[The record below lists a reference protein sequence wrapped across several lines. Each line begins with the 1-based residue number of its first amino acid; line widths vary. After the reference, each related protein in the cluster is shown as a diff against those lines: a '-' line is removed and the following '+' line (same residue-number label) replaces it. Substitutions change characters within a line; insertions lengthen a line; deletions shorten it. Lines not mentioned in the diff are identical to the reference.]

1 MIKSFKDFD
10 DELRGQK
17 IYEAEVFDDVRE
29 ENEDVFKEE
38 DVIVPEMISDN
49 KFLLKISKIVLKRL
63 DASGLGEFG
72 VHPTIITIDDVP
84 GVYFYN
90 YDDPSMNI
98 VICRNTNGKHAYLF
112 RKFNMGD
119 NNVADLVLSTTKLGF
134 SDIIDQLIS
143 NLTPNAIEEGLIC
156 EWVEG
161 SFNYSEKDVEKV
173 ANMPVDVRQMIIN
186 LLKDDS
192 ANGVSKKIFNNNTV
206 EPNATIYATIEGI
219 YGRVNQSN
227 VKKVIDIFDRALN
240 KKTDHEE
247 VFNVLN
253 DCKFGGKTAISSAS
267 GISAMVDDGEMEEFS
282 EAYKKRVEQD
292 TKEYES
298 SMDRIYEMAVAM
310 CRYVKQNGDLDDDD
324 LSALPKRAMIITG
337 KGGIGKSE
345 SIRRALSDEG
355 MIEDRDYY
363 NMTSGSTAVQA
374 LFKKLYD
381 YNGKLLIF
389 DDSGELFNST
399 YKLNMWKHALDPDV
413 ENADIEL
420 SRAATGD
427 KSGDSRM
434 YVPSG
439 KTRQERYFLEVG
451 HSSLEEKGKFQK
463 KRFAE
468 LEKKYREE
476 TGDHSSL
483 TATQRNEFNEI
494 IALEWN
500 KMEEEKEPLMPN
512 KFKYKGVVVII
523 SNDTRDAFKKE
534 VGVGNWNAI
543 VDRMRSFDLHP
554 MAESIWAVIK
564 KILIKQRDASEETLP
579 SKMCMIP
586 RDIVDEFIEEVER
599 LLEMPQYRE
608 MTFRIVAKDMHRVLN
623 GSKGRA
629 HWKED
634 LAGLMDINK

>member
-1 MIKSFKDFD
+1 M
-10 DELRGQK
+10 
-17 IYEAEVFDDVRE
+17 IYE
-29 ENEDVFKEE
+29 
-38 DVIVPEMISDN
+38 
-49 KFLLKISKIVLKRL
+49 
-63 DASGLGEFG
+63 G
-72 VHPTIITIDDVP
+72 
-84 GVYFYN
+84 
-90 YDDPSMNI
+90 
-98 VICRNTNGKHAYLF
+98 
-112 RKFNMGD
+112 
-119 NNVADLVLSTTKLGF
+119 
-134 SDIIDQLIS
+134 
-143 NLTPNAIEEGLIC
+143 
-156 EWVEG
+156 VEG
-161 SFNYSEKDVEKV
+161 SFNYSEKDIEKV
-173 ANMPVDVRQMIIN
+173 ANMPVDIRQIIIN
-186 LLKDDS
+186 LLKDKS
-192 ANGVSKKIFNNNTV
+192 SNVVSKSIFNNNTV
-206 EPNATIYATIEGI
+206 EPFATLYKAIEEL
-219 YGRVNQSN
+219 YGRINQSN
-227 VKKVIDIFDRALN
+227 VRKVVDIFDRALN
-240 KKTDHEE
+240 KKTDHDE

-267 GISAMVDDGEMEEFS
+267 GISAMVEDDMEEFS
-282 EAYKKRVEQD
+282 EAYKKRIEQD
-292 TKEYES
+292 TTEYES
-298 SMDRIYEMAVAM
+298 SLDRIYEMAVAM

-337 KGGIGKSE
+337 KGGIGKSN
-345 SIRRALSDEG
+345 SIKKALEDEG
-355 MIEDRDYY
+355 MVEDRDYY

-420 SRAATGD
+420 SRAAVGD

-434 YVPSG
+434 YVPAG

-463 KRFAE
+463 KRFSE
-468 LEKKYREE
+468 LERKYREE
-476 TGDHSSL
+476 TGDHSTL
-483 TATQRNEFNEI
+483 TPTQRNEFNEI

-534 VGVGNWNAI
+534 VGVGNWGAI

-564 KILIKQRDASEETLP
+564 KKMLKEKDTPESTLP
-579 SKMCMIP
+579 NKMCMIP
-586 RDIVDEFIEEVER
+586 RDIVDEFIEEVET

-608 MTFRIVAKDMHRVLN
+608 MTWRIVAKDMHRVLN

>member
-10 DELRGQK
+10 KELKGQK
-17 IYEAEVFDDVRE
+17 IYEAIDDIRE
-29 ENEDVFKEE
+29 ENDNIFTEE

-49 KFLLKISKIVLKRL
+49 KYLLKMSRIVLKRL
-63 DASGLGEFG
+63 EKSGLGDFG
-72 VHPTIITIDDVP
+72 VNPTIVTIDDVP

-90 YDDPSMNI
+90 YDNPLMNI
-98 VICRNTNGKHAYLF
+98 VICRNVHGKHAYLF
-112 RKFNMGD
+112 KNFEIGA
-119 NNVADLVLSTTKLGF
+119 NNVADLVLSTEKLGF
-134 SDIIDQLIS
+134 SDIIDQLIY
-143 NLTPNAIEEGLIC
+143 NLSPDAIDEGLIC

-173 ANMPVDVRQMIIN
+173 ANMPIDVRQTIVN

-192 ANGVSKKIFNNNTV
+192 ANGVAKKIFNNNTV
-206 EPNATIYATIEGI
+206 TPFSVLYNEIESV
-219 YGRVNQSN
+219 YGRINQSN
-227 VKKVIDIFDRALN
+227 VKKVVDIFDRALN
-240 KKTDHEE
+240 KKTEHDE
-247 VFNVLN
+247 VYNVLN
-253 DCKFGGKTAISSAS
+253 DLKFSGKTAISSTS
-267 GISAMVDDGEMEEFS
+267 GVSAMVEDGMEEFS
-282 EAYKKRVEQD
+282 EAYKKRIEQD
-292 TKEYES
+292 TAEYES
-298 SMDRIYEMAVAM
+298 SMERIYEMAAAM

-337 KGGIGKSE
+337 KGGIGKSH
-345 SIRRALSDEG
+345 SIEKALEDEG

-413 ENADIEL
+413 DKSDIEL
-420 SRAATGD
+420 SRAAVGD
-427 KSGDSRM
+427 KLGANM
-434 YVPSG
+434 YVPAG

-451 HSSLEEKGKFQK
+451 HSSEEEKTKFFTQRK
-463 KRFAE
+463 KE
-468 LEKKYREE
+468 LKKKYTTDMGELSISE
-476 TGDHSSL
+476 NDILNMVSD
-483 TATQRNEFNEI
+483 
-494 IALEWN
+494 EWN
-500 KMEEEKEPLMPN
+500 MREEEKEPLMPN
-512 KFKYKGVVVII
+512 KFKYNGVVIII

-564 KILIKQRDASEETLP
+564 KKLLKERDMSEEILP

>member
-10 DELRGQK
+10 NELKGQK
-17 IYEAEVFDDVRE
+17 IYEAEIIDDVRE
-29 ENEDVFKEE
+29 DDENVFNEE
-38 DVIVPEMISDN
+38 DVVVPEMISDN
-49 KFLLKISKIVLKRL
+49 KFLLKISKIVLKKL
-63 DASGLGEFG
+63 DAAGFGEFG
-72 VHPTIITIDDVP
+72 VHPTIVTIDDVP

-90 YDDPSMNI
+90 YDNPEMNI
-98 VICRNTNGKHAYLF
+98 VICRNVNGKHVYLF
-112 RKFNMGD
+112 KEFVMGGK
-119 NNVADLVLSTTKLGF
+119 NTADLVLSTTKLGF
-134 SDIIDQLIS
+134 SDIIAQMIS
-143 NLTPNAIEEGLIC
+143 YFTPNAIEEGLIC

-173 ANMPVDVRQMIIN
+173 ANLPIDIRQMIVN

-206 EPNATIYATIEGI
+206 EPFATLYGTIEGI

-227 VKKVIDIFDRALN
+227 VKKVVDIFDRALN

-253 DCKFGGKTAISSAS
+253 DIKFSGKTAISSAS
-267 GISAMVDDGEMEEFS
+267 GISAMVDDEMEEFS

-292 TKEYES
+292 TAEYES

-345 SIRRALSDEG
+345 SIRRALNDEG
-355 MIEDRDYY
+355 MVEDRDYY

-420 SRAATGD
+420 SRAAVGD
-427 KSGDSRM
+427 KTGGNM
-434 YVPSG
+434 YVPAG
-439 KTRQERYFLEVG
+439 KSRQERYFLEVG
-451 HSSLEEKGKFQK
+451 HSSTEEKTKFYK
-463 KRFAE
+463 KRFDE
-468 LEKKYREE
+468 MEKDYRDK
-476 TGDHSSL
+476 TGDRSAL
-483 TATQRNEFNEI
+483 TTSQRNEFYENI
-494 IALEWN
+494 DLEWN
-500 KMEEEKEPLMPN
+500 KHEEEKEPLMPN

-564 KILIKQRDASEETLP
+564 KILLKQRDMSEEVLP
-579 SKMCMIP
+579 DKMCMIP

>member
-1 MIKSFKDFD
+1 MIKTFKDFD
-10 DELRGQK
+10 SELKGQK
-17 IYEAEVFDDVRE
+17 IYEAEVIDDVRE
-29 ENEDVFKEE
+29 ENEDVFTEE
-38 DVIVPEMISDN
+38 DVVVPEMISDN
-49 KFLLKISKIVLKRL
+49 KFLLKISKIVLKKL
-63 DASGLGEFG
+63 DAAGFGEFG
-72 VHPTIITIDDVP
+72 VHPTIVTIDDVP

-90 YDDPSMNI
+90 YDNPEMNI
-98 VICRNTNGKHAYLF
+98 VICRNVNGKHVYLF
-112 RKFNMGD
+112 KEFVMGGK
-119 NNVADLVLSTTKLGF
+119 NTADLVLSTTKLGF
-134 SDIIDQLIS
+134 SDIIAQMIS
-143 NLTPNAIEEGLIC
+143 YFTPNTIEEGLIY

-173 ANMPVDVRQMIIN
+173 ANLPVDIRQMIVN

-206 EPNATIYATIEGI
+206 EPFATLYGAIEGV

-227 VKKVIDIFDRALN
+227 VKKVVDIFDRALN

-253 DCKFGGKTAISSAS
+253 DVKFSGKTAISSAS
-267 GISAMVDDGEMEEFS
+267 GISAMVDDEMEEFS

-292 TKEYES
+292 TAEYES

-345 SIRRALSDEG
+345 SIRRALNDEG
-355 MIEDRDYY
+355 MVEDRDFY

-420 SRAATGD
+420 SRAAVGD
-427 KSGDSRM
+427 KTGGNM
-434 YVPSG
+434 YVPAG
-439 KTRQERYFLEVG
+439 KSRQERYFLEVG
-451 HSSLEEKGKFQK
+451 HSSTEEKTKFYK
-463 KRFAE
+463 KRFDE
-468 LEKKYREE
+468 MEKDYRDK
-476 TGDHSSL
+476 TGDRSAL
-483 TATQRNEFNEI
+483 TTSQRNEFYENI
-494 IALEWN
+494 DLEWN
-500 KMEEEKEPLMPN
+500 KHEEEKEPLMPN

-564 KILIKQRDASEETLP
+564 KILLKQRDMSEEVLP
-579 SKMCMIP
+579 DKMCMIP

>member
-1 MIKSFKDFD
+1 MIKNFKDFD
-10 DELRGQK
+10 NELKGQK
-17 IYEAEVFDDVRE
+17 IYEEFDDIRE
-29 ENEDVFKEE
+29 ENEDIFREE
-38 DVIVPEMISDN
+38 DVVVPEMISDN

-63 DASGLGEFG
+63 EKSGLGEFG
-72 VHPTIITIDDVP
+72 VYPTIINIDDVP

-90 YDDPSMNI
+90 YDNPSMNI
-98 VICRNTNGKHAYLF
+98 VICRNANGKHAYLF
-112 RKFNMGD
+112 KNFEFGS

-173 ANMPVDVRQMIIN
+173 SNMPVDIRQTIIN

-206 EPNATIYATIEGI
+206 EPFATLYSAIESV
-219 YGRVNQSN
+219 YGRINQSN
-227 VKKVIDIFDRALN
+227 VKKVVDIFDRALN

-247 VFNVLN
+247 VFDVLN
-253 DCKFGGKTAISSAS
+253 DCKFGGRTAISSAS
-267 GISAMVDDGEMEEFS
+267 GISAMVEDDMEEFN

-345 SIRRALSDEG
+345 SIRRALNDEG
-355 MIEDRDYY
+355 MVEDRDYY

-434 YVPSG
+434 YVPAG

-451 HSSLEEKGKFQK
+451 HSSMEEKSKFYK
-463 KRFAE
+463 KRFSE

-483 TATQRNEFNEI
+483 TTTQRNEFNEI
-494 IALEWN
+494 ISLEWN
-500 KMEEEKEPLMPN
+500 KHEEEKEPLMPN

-564 KILIKQRDASEETLP
+564 KILLKERDMAEETLP

-586 RDIVDEFIEEVER
+586 RDMVDEFIEEVEK

>member
-10 DELRGQK
+10 NELDSQK
-17 IYEAEVFDDVRE
+17 IYEAEVVDDVRE
-29 ENEDVFKEE
+29 GDENIFNEE
-38 DVIVPEMISDN
+38 DIVVPEMISDN
-49 KFLLKISKIVLKRL
+49 KFLLKISKIVLKKL
-63 DASGLGEFG
+63 DAAGLGEFG
-72 VHPTIITIDDVP
+72 VHPIIVNIDDVP

-90 YDDPSMNI
+90 YDIPEMNI
-98 VICRNTNGKHAYLF
+98 VICRDVNGKHAYLF
-112 RKFNMGD
+112 KEFTLGD
-119 NNVADLVLSTTKLGF
+119 KNVADLVLSTTKLGF
-134 SDIIDQLIS
+134 SDIITQLIF
-143 NLTPNAIEEGLIC
+143 NLTPNAIDEGLIC

-173 ANMPVDVRQMIIN
+173 ANLPIDVRQTIVN

-192 ANGVSKKIFNNNTV
+192 ANSVSKKIFNNNTV
-206 EPNATIYATIEGI
+206 EPFATLYTAIEGI

-240 KKTDHEE
+240 KKTDHDE

-253 DCKFGGKTAISSAS
+253 DIKFSGKTAISSAI
-267 GISAMVDDGEMEEFS
+267 GISAMVDDDMEEFS

-292 TKEYES
+292 TAEYES

-345 SIRRALSDEG
+345 SIRRALNDEG

-420 SRAATGD
+420 SRAAVGD
-427 KSGDSRM
+427 KTGGNL
-434 YVPSG
+434 YVPAG
-439 KTRQERYFLEVG
+439 KSRQERYFLEVG
-451 HSSLEEKGKFQK
+451 HSSTEEKTKFYK
-463 KRFAE
+463 KRFDE
-468 LEKKYREE
+468 MERDYRDK
-476 TGDHSSL
+476 TGDRSAL
-483 TATQRNEFNEI
+483 TTSQRNEFYENI
-494 IALEWN
+494 DLEWN
-500 KMEEEKEPLMPN
+500 KHEEEKEPLMPN
-512 KFKYKGVVVII
+512 KFKYKGVIIII

-564 KILIKQRDASEETLP
+564 KILLKQRDMSEEVLP

>member
-1 MIKSFKDFD
+1 MIKTFKDFD
-10 DELRGQK
+10 SELKGQK
-17 IYEAEVFDDVRE
+17 IYEAEVIDDVRE
-29 ENEDVFKEE
+29 ENEDVFTEE
-38 DVIVPEMISDN
+38 DVVVPEMISDN
-49 KFLLKISKIVLKRL
+49 KFLLKISKIVLKKL
-63 DASGLGEFG
+63 DAAGFGEFG
-72 VHPTIITIDDVP
+72 VHPTIVTIDDVP

-90 YDDPSMNI
+90 YDNPEMNI
-98 VICRNTNGKHAYLF
+98 VICRNVNGKHVYLF
-112 RKFNMGD
+112 KEFVMGGK
-119 NNVADLVLSTTKLGF
+119 NTADLVLSTTKLGF
-134 SDIIDQLIS
+134 SDIIAQMIS
-143 NLTPNAIEEGLIC
+143 YFTPNTIEECLIY

-173 ANMPVDVRQMIIN
+173 ANLPVDIRQMIVN

-206 EPNATIYATIEGI
+206 EPFATLYGAIEGV

-227 VKKVIDIFDRALN
+227 VKKVVDIFDRALN

-253 DCKFGGKTAISSAS
+253 DVKFSGKTAISSAS
-267 GISAMVDDGEMEEFS
+267 GISAMVDDEMEEFS

-292 TKEYES
+292 TAEYES

-345 SIRRALSDEG
+345 SIRRALNDEG
-355 MIEDRDYY
+355 MVEDRDFY

-420 SRAATGD
+420 SRAAVGD
-427 KSGDSRM
+427 KTGGNM
-434 YVPSG
+434 YVPAG
-439 KTRQERYFLEVG
+439 KSRQERYFLEVG
-451 HSSLEEKGKFQK
+451 HSSTEEKTKFYK
-463 KRFAE
+463 KRFDE
-468 LEKKYREE
+468 MEKDYRDK
-476 TGDHSSL
+476 TGDRSTL
-483 TATQRNEFNEI
+483 TTSQRNEFYENI
-494 IALEWN
+494 DLEWN
-500 KMEEEKEPLMPN
+500 KHEEEKEPLMPN

-564 KILIKQRDASEETLP
+564 KILLKQRDMSEEVLP
-579 SKMCMIP
+579 DKMCMIP

>member
-10 DELRGQK
+10 YELRGQK
-17 IYEAEVFDDVRE
+17 IYEAIDDIRE
-29 ENEDVFKEE
+29 ENEDTFTEE
-38 DVIVPEMISDN
+38 DVIIPEMISDN
-49 KFLLKISKIVLKRL
+49 KFLLKISRIVLRRL
-63 DASGLGEFG
+63 DAAGIGEFG
-72 VHPTIITIDDVP
+72 VHPTIVNIDNVP

-90 YDDPSMNI
+90 YDNPSMNI

-112 RKFNMGD
+112 KEFNLGGE
-119 NNVADLVLSTTKLGF
+119 NIADLVLSTTKLGF
-134 SDIIDQLIS
+134 SDIIDELIS

-161 SFNYSEKDVEKV
+161 SFNFSEKDVAAVSKL
-173 ANMPVDVRQMIIN
+173 PVDIRQTIIN

-192 ANGVSKKIFNNNTV
+192 ANGVAKKIFNNNTV
-206 EPNATIYATIEGI
+206 EPFATLYGAIETM

-227 VKKVIDIFDRALN
+227 VKKVVDIFDRALN

-247 VFNVLN
+247 VYDVLN

-267 GISAMVDDGEMEEFS
+267 GVSAMVGDDMEEFS

-292 TKEYES
+292 TKEYEN

-310 CRYVKQNGDLDDDD
+310 CKYVKQNGDLDDDD

-345 SIRRALSDEG
+345 SIRRALNDTG

-420 SRAATGD
+420 SRAAVGD
-427 KSGDSRM
+427 KSGDGRM
-434 YVPSG
+434 YIPAG

-451 HSSLEEKGKFQK
+451 HSSMEEKTKFYR
-463 KRFAE
+463 KRFDE
-468 LEKKYREE
+468 MERKYRDE
-476 TGDHSSL
+476 TGDRSPLS
-483 TATQRNEFNEI
+483 AGQKAEFNENI
-494 IALEWN
+494 DIEWN
-500 KMEEEKEPLMPN
+500 KHEEEKEPLMPN

-564 KILIKQRDASEETLP
+564 KILIEQRDMSEEVLP
-579 SKMCMIP
+579 DKMCMIP

-629 HWKED
+629 HWKDD

>member
-10 DELRGQK
+10 NELKGQK
-17 IYEAEVFDDVRE
+17 IYEAEIIDDVRE
-29 ENEDVFKEE
+29 DDENVFNEE
-38 DVIVPEMISDN
+38 DVVVPEMISDN
-49 KFLLKISKIVLKRL
+49 KFLLKISKIVLKKL
-63 DASGLGEFG
+63 DAAGFGEFG
-72 VHPTIITIDDVP
+72 VCPTIVTIDDVP

-90 YDDPSMNI
+90 YDNPEMNI
-98 VICRNTNGKHAYLF
+98 VICRNVNGKHVYLF
-112 RKFNMGD
+112 KEFVMGGK
-119 NNVADLVLSTTKLGF
+119 NTADLVLSTTKLGF
-134 SDIIDQLIS
+134 SDIIAQMIS
-143 NLTPNAIEEGLIC
+143 YFTPNAIEEGLIC

-173 ANMPVDVRQMIIN
+173 ANLPVDIRQTIVN

-206 EPNATIYATIEGI
+206 EPFATLYAAIEGI

-240 KKTDHEE
+240 KKTDHDE

-253 DCKFGGKTAISSAS
+253 DVKFSGKTAISSAS
-267 GISAMVDDGEMEEFS
+267 GISAMVDDDMEEFS

-292 TKEYES
+292 TAEYES
-298 SMDRIYEMAVAM
+298 SMERIYEMAVAM

-363 NMTSGSTAVQA
+363 NMTSGSTAVTA

-389 DDSGELFNST
+389 DDSGELFNEP
-399 YKLNMWKHALDPDV
+399 YKRNMWKHALDPDV

-420 SRAATGD
+420 SRAAVGD
-427 KSGDSRM
+427 KFGGNM
-434 YVPSG
+434 YVPAG
-439 KTRQERYFLEVG
+439 KSRQERYFLEVG
-451 HSSLEEKGKFQK
+451 HSSTEEKTKFYK
-463 KRFAE
+463 KRFDE
-468 LEKKYREE
+468 MEKEYRDK
-476 TGDHSSL
+476 TGDRSAL
-483 TATQRNEFNEI
+483 TTSQRNEFYENI
-494 IALEWN
+494 DLEWN
-500 KMEEEKEPLMPN
+500 KHEEEKEPLMPN

-564 KILIKQRDASEETLP
+564 KILLKQRDMSEEVLP
-579 SKMCMIP
+579 DKMCMIP

>member
-10 DELRGQK
+10 FELKGQK
-17 IYEAEVFDDVRE
+17 IYEAIDDVND
-29 ENEDVFKEE
+29 ENKDENIFTEE
-38 DVIVPEMISDN
+38 DVVVPEMISDN
-49 KFLLKISKIVLKRL
+49 NFLLKISKIVLKRL
-63 DASGLGEFG
+63 DASGLGDFG
-72 VHPTIITIDDVP
+72 VHPAIITIDNTP

-90 YDDPSMNI
+90 YDNPSMNI
-98 VICRNTNGKHAYLF
+98 VICRNMNGKHAYLF
-112 RKFNMGD
+112 KNFNIGEE
-119 NNVADLVLSTTKLGF
+119 NVADLVLSTTKLGF
-134 SDIIDQLIS
+134 SDIIEQLIS
-143 NLTPNAIEEGLIC
+143 NLKPNTIEEGLIY
-156 EWVEG
+156 EWIEG

-173 ANMPVDVRQMIIN
+173 SALPVDVRQLIIN

-192 ANGVSKKIFNNNTV
+192 ANKVSLKIFNNNTV
-206 EPNATIYATIEGI
+206 EPFASIYSAIEGMYSRI
-219 YGRVNQSN
+219 NQSN
-227 VKKVIDIFDRALN
+227 VKKVVDIFDRALN
-240 KKTDHEE
+240 NKTEHDE

-253 DCKFGGKTAISSAS
+253 DCKFGGKTAITSAS
-267 GISAMVDDGEMEEFS
+267 GISAMIGDELEEMN

-292 TKEYES
+292 TIEYEN
-298 SMDRIYEMAVAM
+298 SMNRIYEMAVAM

-345 SIRRALSDEG
+345 SIRRALEDEG

-420 SRAATGD
+420 SRAAVGD

-434 YVPSG
+434 YVPAG

-451 HSSLEEKGKFQK
+451 HSSTEEKTKFYK
-463 KRFAE
+463 KRYDE
-468 LEKKYREE
+468 LVKKYREE
-476 TGDHSSL
+476 TGDVSPIG
-483 TATQRNEFNEI
+483 TKQRNEFNEI
-494 IALEWN
+494 IDIEWN
-500 KMEEEKEPLMPN
+500 KHEEEREPLMPN

-523 SNDTRDAFKKE
+523 SNDTRDMFKKE

-554 MAESIWAVIK
+554 MAESIWVVIK
-564 KILIKQRDASEETLP
+564 KILLKERDESEEKLP

-586 RDIVDEFIEEVER
+586 RDMVDEFIEEVER
-599 LLEMPQYRE
+599 LIEMPQYRE

-629 HWKED
+629 HWKDD
-634 LAGLMDINK
+634 LASLMDINK

>member
-10 DELRGQK
+10 FELKGQK
-17 IYEAEVFDDVRE
+17 IYEAIDDVND
-29 ENEDVFKEE
+29 ENKDENIFTEE
-38 DVIVPEMISDN
+38 DVVVPEMISDN
-49 KFLLKISKIVLKRL
+49 NFLLKISKIVLKRL
-63 DASGLGEFG
+63 DASGLGDFG
-72 VHPTIITIDDVP
+72 VHPAIITIDNTP

-90 YDDPSMNI
+90 YDNPSMNI
-98 VICRNTNGKHAYLF
+98 VICRNMNGKHAYLF
-112 RKFNMGD
+112 KNFNIGEE
-119 NNVADLVLSTTKLGF
+119 NVADLVLSTTKLGF
-134 SDIIDQLIS
+134 SDIIEQLIS
-143 NLTPNAIEEGLIC
+143 NLKPNTIEEGLIY
-156 EWVEG
+156 EWIEG

-173 ANMPVDVRQMIIN
+173 SALPVDVRQLIIN

-192 ANGVSKKIFNNNTV
+192 ANKVSLKIFNNNTV
-206 EPNATIYATIEGI
+206 EPFASIYSAIEGMYSRI
-219 YGRVNQSN
+219 NQSN
-227 VKKVIDIFDRALN
+227 VKKVVDIFDRALN
-240 KKTDHEE
+240 NKTEHDE

-253 DCKFGGKTAISSAS
+253 DCKFGGKTAITSAS
-267 GISAMVDDGEMEEFS
+267 GISAMVGDELEEMN

-292 TKEYES
+292 TIEYEN
-298 SMDRIYEMAVAM
+298 SMNRIYEMAVAM

-345 SIRRALSDEG
+345 SIRRALEDEG

-420 SRAATGD
+420 SRAAVGD

-434 YVPSG
+434 YVPAG

-451 HSSLEEKGKFQK
+451 HSSTEEKNKFYK
-463 KRFAE
+463 KRFDE
-468 LEKKYREE
+468 LVKKYREE
-476 TGDHSSL
+476 TGDVSPIS
-483 TATQRNEFNEI
+483 TKQRNEFYEI
-494 IALEWN
+494 IDIEWN
-500 KMEEEKEPLMPN
+500 KHEEEREPLMPN

-523 SNDTRDAFKKE
+523 SNDTRDMFKKE

-564 KILIKQRDASEETLP
+564 KILLKERDESEEKLP

-586 RDIVDEFIEEVER
+586 RDMVDEFIEEVER
-599 LLEMPQYRE
+599 LIEMPQYRE

-629 HWKED
+629 HWKDD
-634 LAGLMDINK
+634 LASLMDINK

>member
-10 DELRGQK
+10 EELKCQK
-17 IYEAEVFDDVRE
+17 IYEAENNDEIRD
-29 ENEDVFKEE
+29 ENEDIFTE
-38 DVIVPEMISDN
+38 DDVVVPEMISDN
-49 KFLLKISKIVLKRL
+49 KFLFKIAKIVLKRL
-63 DASGLGEFG
+63 DAAGIGEFG
-72 VHPTIITIDDVP
+72 VQPTIINIDGVP

-90 YDDPSMNI
+90 YDDPTMNI
-98 VICRNTNGKHAYLF
+98 VICRNTHGKHVYLF
-112 RKFNMGD
+112 KKFIIGE

-143 NLTPNAIEEGLIC
+143 NLTPNAIEEGLIY

-173 ANMPVDVRQMIIN
+173 ANMPVDVRQTIVN

-192 ANGVSKKIFNNNTV
+192 ANGVAKKIFNNNTV
-206 EPNATIYATIEGI
+206 EPFATLYASIEGI
-219 YGRVNQSN
+219 YSKINQSN
-227 VKKVIDIFDRALN
+227 VKKVVDIFDRALN
-240 KKTDHEE
+240 KKTSHEE

-253 DCKFGGKTAISSAS
+253 DCKFGGKTAISSMS
-267 GISAMVDDGEMEEFS
+267 GVSAMLDDDMEEFS
-282 EAYKKRVEQD
+282 EAYKKRIEQD
-292 TKEYES
+292 TVEYETS
-298 SMDRIYEMAVAM
+298 LSRIYEMAVAM
-310 CRYVKQNGDLDDDD
+310 CRYVKQNGDLNDDD

-337 KGGIGKSE
+337 KGGIGKSR
-345 SIRRALSDEG
+345 SIEQALKDEG
-355 MIEDRDYY
+355 MVEDRDYY

-389 DDSGELFNST
+389 DDSGELFNTT
-399 YKLNMWKHALDPDV
+399 YKMNMWKHALDPDIDKS
-413 ENADIEL
+413 DIEL

-434 YVPSG
+434 YVPAG

-451 HSSLEEKGKFQK
+451 HSSLEDKGKFQK

-468 LEKKYREE
+468 LERKYREE

-483 TATQRNEFNEI
+483 TTSQKNEFNEI

-523 SNDTRDAFKKE
+523 SNDDRDTFRKE
-534 VGVGNWNAI
+534 LGAGNWNAI

-554 MAESIWAVIK
+554 MAESVWAVIK
-564 KILIKQRDASEETLP
+564 KILIKERDMSEEELP
-579 SKMCMIP
+579 NKMCMIP

-599 LLEMPQYRE
+599 LIEMPQYRE
-608 MTFRIVAKDMHRVLN
+608 MTFRIVAKDMHIVLN

-634 LAGLMDINK
+634 LAGLMDIKK

>member
-1 MIKSFKDFD
+1 M
-10 DELRGQK
+10 
-17 IYEAEVFDDVRE
+17 
-29 ENEDVFKEE
+29 
-38 DVIVPEMISDN
+38 
-49 KFLLKISKIVLKRL
+49 
-63 DASGLGEFG
+63 
-72 VHPTIITIDDVP
+72 IDD
-84 GVYFYN
+84 
-90 YDDPSMNI
+90 D
-98 VICRNTNGKHAYLF
+98 
-112 RKFNMGD
+112 
-119 NNVADLVLSTTKLGF
+119 
-134 SDIIDQLIS
+134 
-143 NLTPNAIEEGLIC
+143 
-156 EWVEG
+156 
-161 SFNYSEKDVEKV
+161 
-173 ANMPVDVRQMIIN
+173 
-186 LLKDDS
+186 
-192 ANGVSKKIFNNNTV
+192 
-206 EPNATIYATIEGI
+206 
-219 YGRVNQSN
+219 
-227 VKKVIDIFDRALN
+227 
-240 KKTDHEE
+240 
-247 VFNVLN
+247 
-253 DCKFGGKTAISSAS
+253 
-267 GISAMVDDGEMEEFS
+267 MEEFS

-292 TKEYES
+292 TTEYKN

-345 SIRRALSDEG
+345 SIRRALNDEG
-355 MIEDRDYY
+355 MVEDRDYY

-420 SRAATGD
+420 SRAAVGD

-439 KTRQERYFLEVG
+439 KSRQERYFLEVG
-451 HSSLEEKGKFQK
+451 HSSVEEKTKFYK
-463 KRFAE
+463 KKFDE
-468 LEKKYREE
+468 MEKKYREE
-476 TGDHSSL
+476 SGDRSPLS
-483 TATQRNEFNEI
+483 TAQRNEFYENI
-494 IALEWN
+494 DVEWN
-500 KMEEEKEPLMPN
+500 KHEEEKEPLMPN
-512 KFKYKGVVVII
+512 KFRYKGVVIII
-523 SNDTRDAFKKE
+523 SNDTRDSFKKE

-564 KILIKQRDASEETLP
+564 ENLLKQRDMSEADLP
-579 SKMCMIP
+579 SRMCMIP

-608 MTFRIVAKDMHRVLN
+608 MTWRIVAKDMHRVLN

>member
-10 DELRGQK
+10 DELKGQK
-17 IYEAEVFDDVRE
+17 IYESVDDVI
-29 ENEDVFKEE
+29 EDNDDNVFTED

-63 DASGLGEFG
+63 DASSLGNFG
-72 VHPTIITIDDVP
+72 VHPTIITIDNVP

-90 YDDPSMNI
+90 YDDPTMNI
-98 VICRNTNGKHAYLF
+98 VICRDVNGKHAYLF
-112 RKFNMGD
+112 REFNMGSE
-119 NNVADLVLSTTKLGF
+119 NVADLVLSTTKLGF
-134 SDIIDQLIS
+134 TDIISQLIS

-173 ANMPVDVRQMIIN
+173 SNMSIDVRQSIIN

-192 ANGVSKKIFNNNTV
+192 ANGVAKKIFNNNTV
-206 EPNATIYATIEGI
+206 EPFATIYGAIEGI

-227 VKKVIDIFDRALN
+227 VKKVVDIFDRALN
-240 KKTDHEE
+240 KKTDHTE
-247 VFNVLN
+247 VYDVLN

-267 GISAMVDDGEMEEFS
+267 GVSAMIDDDMEEFS
-282 EAYKKRVEQD
+282 EAYKKRIEQD

-298 SMDRIYEMAVAM
+298 SLDRIYEMAVAM
-310 CRYVKQNGDLDDDD
+310 CRYVKQNGDINDDD

-345 SIRRALSDEG
+345 SIRRALNDEG
-355 MIEDRDYY
+355 MVEDRDYY

-420 SRAATGD
+420 SRAAVGD
-427 KSGDSRM
+427 KSGDGRM
-434 YVPSG
+434 YVPAG

-451 HSSLEEKGKFQK
+451 HSSTEEKTKFYK
-463 KRFAE
+463 KRFDEMERA
-468 LEKKYREE
+468 YREK
-476 TGDHSSL
+476 TGDRSSL
-483 TATQRNEFNEI
+483 TTAQRNEFYENI
-494 IALEWN
+494 DLEWN
-500 KMEEEKEPLMPN
+500 KHEEEKEPLMPN

-523 SNDTRDAFKKE
+523 SNDTRDSFKKE

-554 MAESIWAVIK
+554 MAESIWTVIK
-564 KILIKQRDASEETLP
+564 KQLIKERDMSESDLP
-579 SKMCMIP
+579 SRMCMIP
-586 RDIVDEFIEEVER
+586 RDIADEFIEEVER

-608 MTFRIVAKDMHRVLN
+608 MTWRIVAKDMHRVLN
-623 GSKGRA
+623 GAKGRA

>member
-1 MIKSFKDFD
+1 MIKTFKDFD
-10 DELRGQK
+10 GELNSQK
-17 IYEAEVFDDVRE
+17 IYEAIDDDIRD
-29 ENEDVFKEE
+29 ENSDIFTGEDV
-38 DVIVPEMISDN
+38 VIPDMVSDN

-63 DASGLGEFG
+63 DAAGLGTFG
-72 VHPTIITIDDVP
+72 VHPTIITIDGAP

-90 YDDPSMNI
+90 YDNPSMNI
-98 VICRNTNGKHAYLF
+98 VICRNAYGKHAYLF
-112 RKFNMGD
+112 KEFNMGGE
-119 NNVADLVLSTTKLGF
+119 NIADLVLSTTKLGF

-143 NLTPNAIEEGLIC
+143 NLTPNAIEEGMIY

-173 ANMPVDVRQMIIN
+173 ANMPIDVRQTIVN

-192 ANGVSKKIFNNNTV
+192 ANAVAKKIFNNNTA
-206 EPNATIYATIEGI
+206 EPFATLYTAIESI

-227 VKKVIDIFDRALN
+227 VKKVVDIFDRALN

-267 GISAMVDDGEMEEFS
+267 GVTAMIEDDIEEFS
-282 EAYKKRVEQD
+282 EAYKKRIEQD
-292 TKEYES
+292 TEEYKR
-298 SMDRIYEMAVAM
+298 SMDRIYEMAVSM
-310 CRYVKQNGDLDDDD
+310 CRYVKQNGDLNDDD

-345 SIRRALSDEG
+345 SIRNALNDEG
-355 MIEDRDYY
+355 MVEDRDYY

-399 YKLNMWKHALDPDV
+399 YKLNMWKHALDPDI

-420 SRAATGD
+420 SRAAIGD

-451 HSSLEEKGKFQK
+451 HSSIEEKSKFYK
-463 KRFAE
+463 KRFDE
-468 LEKKYREE
+468 MEKKYRDE
-476 TGDHSSL
+476 TGDRSALS
-483 TATQRNEFNEI
+483 TAQRNEFYENI
-494 IALEWN
+494 DIEWN
-500 KMEEEKEPLMPN
+500 KHEEEKEPLMPN
-512 KFKYKGVVVII
+512 KFRYKGVVIII
-523 SNDTRDAFKKE
+523 SNDTRDSFKKE

-564 KILIKQRDASEETLP
+564 EKILKQRDMSESDLP
-579 SKMCMIP
+579 SRMCMIP

-608 MTFRIVAKDMHRVLN
+608 MTWRIVAKDMNRVLN
-623 GSKGRA
+623 GAKGRA

-634 LAGLMDINK
+634 LAGLMDISK

>member
-10 DELRGQK
+10 NELKGQK
-17 IYEAEVFDDVRE
+17 IYEAEIIDDVRE
-29 ENEDVFKEE
+29 DDENVFNEE
-38 DVIVPEMISDN
+38 DVVVPEMISDN
-49 KFLLKISKIVLKRL
+49 KFLLKISKIVLKKL
-63 DASGLGEFG
+63 DAAGFGEFG
-72 VHPTIITIDDVP
+72 VHPTIVTIDDVP

-90 YDDPSMNI
+90 YDNPEMNI
-98 VICRNTNGKHAYLF
+98 VICRNVNGKHVYLF
-112 RKFNMGD
+112 KEFIMGEK
-119 NNVADLVLSTTKLGF
+119 NTADLVLSTTKLGF
-134 SDIIDQLIS
+134 SDIIAQMIS
-143 NLTPNAIEEGLIC
+143 YFTPNAIEEGLIC

-173 ANMPVDVRQMIIN
+173 ANLPVDIRQMIVN

-206 EPNATIYATIEGI
+206 EPFATLYAAIEGI
-219 YGRVNQSN
+219 YGKVNQSN

-240 KKTDHEE
+240 KKTDHDE

-253 DCKFGGKTAISSAS
+253 DIKFSGKTAISSAS
-267 GISAMVDDGEMEEFS
+267 GISAMVDDEMEEFS

-292 TKEYES
+292 TAEYES

-345 SIRRALSDEG
+345 SIRRALNDEG

-420 SRAATGD
+420 SRAAVGD
-427 KSGDSRM
+427 KTGGNL
-434 YVPSG
+434 YVPAG
-439 KTRQERYFLEVG
+439 KSRQERYFLEVG
-451 HSSLEEKGKFQK
+451 HSSTEEKTKFYK
-463 KRFAE
+463 KRFDE
-468 LEKKYREE
+468 MERDYRDK
-476 TGDHSSL
+476 TGDRSALS
-483 TATQRNEFNEI
+483 TSQRNEFYENI
-494 IALEWN
+494 DLEWN
-500 KMEEEKEPLMPN
+500 KHEEEKEPLMPN
-512 KFKYKGVVVII
+512 KFKYKGVIIII

-564 KILIKQRDASEETLP
+564 KILLKQRDMSEEVLP
-579 SKMCMIP
+579 NKMCMIP

>member
-10 DELRGQK
+10 NELNSQK
-17 IYEAEVFDDVRE
+17 IYEAEVIDDVRE
-29 ENEDVFKEE
+29 GDENVFSEE
-38 DVIVPEMISDN
+38 DVVVPEMISDN
-49 KFLLKISKIVLKRL
+49 KFLLKISKIVLKKL
-63 DASGLGEFG
+63 DAAGLGEFG
-72 VHPTIITIDDVP
+72 VHPTIVTIDDVP

-90 YDDPSMNI
+90 YDIPEMNI
-98 VICRNTNGKHAYLF
+98 VICRDINGKHAYLF
-112 RKFNMGD
+112 KEFTLGAK
-119 NNVADLVLSTTKLGF
+119 NVADLVLSTAKLGF
-134 SDIIDQLIS
+134 SDIIAQMIS
-143 NLTPNAIEEGLIC
+143 NLTPNAIDEGLIC

-173 ANMPVDVRQMIIN
+173 ANLPIDVRQTIVN

-192 ANGVSKKIFNNNTV
+192 ANSVSKKIFNNNTV
-206 EPNATIYATIEGI
+206 EPFATLYTAIDGI
-219 YGRVNQSN
+219 YSRINQSL

-240 KKTDHEE
+240 KKTDHDE

-253 DCKFGGKTAISSAS
+253 DVKFSGKTAISSAS
-267 GISAMVDDGEMEEFS
+267 GISAMVDDDMEEFS

-292 TKEYES
+292 TAEYES

-420 SRAATGD
+420 SRAAVGD
-427 KSGDSRM
+427 KTGGNL
-434 YVPSG
+434 YVPAG
-439 KTRQERYFLEVG
+439 KSRQERYFLEVG
-451 HSSLEEKGKFQK
+451 HSSTEEKTKFYK
-463 KRFAE
+463 KRFDE
-468 LEKKYREE
+468 MEKEYRDK
-476 TGDHSSL
+476 TGDRSAL
-483 TATQRNEFNEI
+483 TTGQRNEFYENI
-494 IALEWN
+494 DLEWN
-500 KMEEEKEPLMPN
+500 KHEEEKEPLMPN
-512 KFKYKGVVVII
+512 KFKYKGVVIII

-534 VGVGNWNAI
+534 VGAGNWNAI

-564 KILIKQRDASEETLP
+564 KILLKQRDMSEDALP
-579 SKMCMIP
+579 NKMCMIP

-608 MTFRIVAKDMHRVLN
+608 MTWRIVAKDMHRVLN

>member
-10 DELRGQK
+10 FELKGQK
-17 IYEAEVFDDVRE
+17 IYEAIDDVND
-29 ENEDVFKEE
+29 ENKDEKIFTEE
-38 DVIVPEMISDN
+38 DVVVPEMISDN
-49 KFLLKISKIVLKRL
+49 NFLLKISKIVLKRL
-63 DASGLGEFG
+63 DASGLGDFG
-72 VHPTIITIDDVP
+72 VHPAIITIDNTP

-90 YDDPSMNI
+90 YDNPSMNI
-98 VICRNTNGKHAYLF
+98 VICRNMNGKHAYLF
-112 RKFNMGD
+112 KNFNIGEE
-119 NNVADLVLSTTKLGF
+119 NVADLVLSTTKLGF
-134 SDIIDQLIS
+134 SDIIEQLIS
-143 NLTPNAIEEGLIC
+143 NLKPNTIEEGLIY
-156 EWVEG
+156 EWIEG

-173 ANMPVDVRQMIIN
+173 SALPVDIRQLIIN

-192 ANGVSKKIFNNNTV
+192 ANKVSLKIFNNNTV
-206 EPNATIYATIEGI
+206 EPFASIYSAIEGMYSRI
-219 YGRVNQSN
+219 NQSN
-227 VKKVIDIFDRALN
+227 VKKVVDIFDRALN
-240 KKTDHEE
+240 NKTEHDE

-253 DCKFGGKTAISSAS
+253 DCKFSGKTAITSVS
-267 GISAMVDDGEMEEFS
+267 GISAMVGDELEEMN

-292 TKEYES
+292 TIEYEN
-298 SMDRIYEMAVAM
+298 SMNRIYEMAVAM

-345 SIRRALSDEG
+345 SIRIALEDEG

-420 SRAATGD
+420 SRAAVGD

-434 YVPSG
+434 YVPAG

-451 HSSLEEKGKFQK
+451 HSSTEEKTKFYK
-463 KRFAE
+463 KRYDE
-468 LEKKYREE
+468 LVKKYREE
-476 TGDHSSL
+476 TGDVSPIG
-483 TATQRNEFNEI
+483 TKQRNEFNEI
-494 IALEWN
+494 IDIEWN
-500 KMEEEKEPLMPN
+500 KHEEEREPLMPN
-512 KFKYKGVVVII
+512 KFKYKGVVIII
-523 SNDTRDAFKKE
+523 SNDTRDMFKKE

-564 KILIKQRDASEETLP
+564 KILLKERDESEEKLP

-599 LLEMPQYRE
+599 LIEMPQYRE

-629 HWKED
+629 HWKDD
-634 LAGLMDINK
+634 LASLMDINK

>member
-10 DELRGQK
+10 FELKGQK
-17 IYEAEVFDDVRE
+17 IYEAIDDVND
-29 ENEDVFKEE
+29 ENKDENIFTEE
-38 DVIVPEMISDN
+38 DVVVPEMISDN
-49 KFLLKISKIVLKRL
+49 NFLLKISKIVLKRL
-63 DASGLGEFG
+63 DASGLGDFG
-72 VHPTIITIDDVP
+72 VHPAIITIDNTP

-90 YDDPSMNI
+90 YDNPSMNI
-98 VICRNTNGKHAYLF
+98 VICRNMNGKHAYLF
-112 RKFNMGD
+112 KNFNIGEE
-119 NNVADLVLSTTKLGF
+119 NVADLVLSTTKLGF
-134 SDIIDQLIS
+134 SDIIEQLIS
-143 NLTPNAIEEGLIC
+143 NLKPNTIEEGLIY
-156 EWVEG
+156 EWIEG

-173 ANMPVDVRQMIIN
+173 SALPVDVRQLIIN

-192 ANGVSKKIFNNNTV
+192 ANKVSLKIFNNNTV
-206 EPNATIYATIEGI
+206 EPFASIYSAIEGMYSRI
-219 YGRVNQSN
+219 NQSN
-227 VKKVIDIFDRALN
+227 VKKVVDIFDRALN
-240 KKTDHEE
+240 NKTEHDE

-253 DCKFGGKTAISSAS
+253 DCKFGGKTAITSAS
-267 GISAMVDDGEMEEFS
+267 GISAMIGDELEEMN

-292 TKEYES
+292 TIEYEN
-298 SMDRIYEMAVAM
+298 SMNRIYEMAVAM

-345 SIRRALSDEG
+345 SIRRALEDEG

-420 SRAATGD
+420 SRAAVGD

-434 YVPSG
+434 YVPAG

-451 HSSLEEKGKFQK
+451 HSSTEEKTKFYK
-463 KRFAE
+463 KRYDE
-468 LEKKYREE
+468 LVKKYREE
-476 TGDHSSL
+476 TGDVSPIG
-483 TATQRNEFNEI
+483 TKQRNEFNEI
-494 IALEWN
+494 IDIEWN
-500 KMEEEKEPLMPN
+500 KHEEEREPLMPN

-523 SNDTRDAFKKE
+523 SNDTRDMFKKE

-564 KILIKQRDASEETLP
+564 KILLKERDESEEKLP

-586 RDIVDEFIEEVER
+586 RDMVDEFIEEVER
-599 LLEMPQYRE
+599 LIEMPQYRE

-629 HWKED
+629 HWKDD
-634 LAGLMDINK
+634 LASLMDINK

>member
-10 DELRGQK
+10 FELKGQK
-17 IYEAEVFDDVRE
+17 IYEAIDDVND
-29 ENEDVFKEE
+29 ENKDENIFTEE
-38 DVIVPEMISDN
+38 DVVVPEMISDN
-49 KFLLKISKIVLKRL
+49 DFLLKISKIVLKRL
-63 DASGLGEFG
+63 DASGLGDFG
-72 VHPTIITIDDVP
+72 VHPAIITIDNTP

-90 YDDPSMNI
+90 YDNPSMNI
-98 VICRNTNGKHAYLF
+98 VICRNMNGKHAYLF
-112 RKFNMGD
+112 KNFNIGEE
-119 NNVADLVLSTTKLGF
+119 NVADLVLSTTKLGF
-134 SDIIDQLIS
+134 SDIIEQLIS
-143 NLTPNAIEEGLIC
+143 NLKPNTIEEGLIY
-156 EWVEG
+156 EWIEG

-173 ANMPVDVRQMIIN
+173 SALPVDIRQLIIN

-192 ANGVSKKIFNNNTV
+192 ANKVSLKIFNNNTV
-206 EPNATIYATIEGI
+206 EPFASIYSSIEGMYSRI
-219 YGRVNQSN
+219 NQSN
-227 VKKVIDIFDRALN
+227 VKKVVDIFDRALN
-240 KKTDHEE
+240 NKTEHDE
-247 VFNVLN
+247 VFDVLN
-253 DCKFGGKTAISSAS
+253 DCKFGGKTAITSAS
-267 GISAMVDDGEMEEFS
+267 GISAMVGDELEEIN

-292 TKEYES
+292 TIEYEN
-298 SMDRIYEMAVAM
+298 SMNRIYEMAVAM

-345 SIRRALSDEG
+345 SIRRALEDEG

-420 SRAATGD
+420 SRAAVGD

-434 YVPSG
+434 YVPAG

-451 HSSLEEKGKFQK
+451 HSSTEEKTKFYK
-463 KRFAE
+463 KRFDE
-468 LEKKYREE
+468 LVKKYREE
-476 TGDHSSL
+476 TGDVSTIS
-483 TATQRNEFNEI
+483 TKQRNEFNEI
-494 IALEWN
+494 IDIEWN
-500 KMEEEKEPLMPN
+500 KHEEEREPLMPN
-512 KFKYKGVVVII
+512 KFKYKGVVIII
-523 SNDTRDAFKKE
+523 SNDTRDMFKKE

-564 KILIKQRDASEETLP
+564 KILLKERDESEEKLP

-599 LLEMPQYRE
+599 LIEMPQYRE

-629 HWKED
+629 HWKDD
-634 LAGLMDINK
+634 LASLMDINK

>member
-1 MIKSFKDFD
+1 MIKSFKDFE
-10 DELRGQK
+10 DELKGQK
-17 IYEAEVFDDVRE
+17 IYEAEMIDDVRE

-38 DVIVPEMISDN
+38 DVVVPEMISDN

-63 DASGLGEFG
+63 EASGLGEFG
-72 VHPTIITIDDVP
+72 VNPTIITIDDVP

-90 YDDPSMNI
+90 YDDPTMNI
-98 VICRNTNGKHAYLF
+98 VICRNANGKHAYLF
-112 RKFNMGD
+112 RKFVMGE
-119 NNVADLVLSTTKLGF
+119 NNVADLVLSTAKLGF

-156 EWVEG
+156 EWFEG

-173 ANMPVDVRQMIIN
+173 ANMDISVRQTIVN

-206 EPNATIYATIEGI
+206 EPFATLYAAIEGI
-219 YGRVNQSN
+219 YGKVNQSN
-227 VKKVIDIFDRALN
+227 VKKVVDIFDRALN
-240 KKTDHEE
+240 KKTDHTE

-253 DCKFGGKTAISSAS
+253 DCKFGGKTAITSM
-267 GISAMVDDGEMEEFS
+267 GGVSAMVDDDMEEFS
-282 EAYKKRVEQD
+282 DAYKKRVEQD
-292 TKEYES
+292 TKDYES
-298 SMDRIYEMAVAM
+298 SMERIYEMASAM
-310 CRYVKQNGDLDDDD
+310 CRYVKKNGDLDDDD

-337 KGGIGKSE
+337 KGGIGKSH
-345 SIRRALSDEG
+345 SIERALKDEG
-355 MIEDRDYY
+355 MVEDRDYY

-413 ENADIEL
+413 DKSDIEL
-420 SRAATGD
+420 SRAAVGD
-427 KSGDSRM
+427 KAGDGRM
-434 YVPSG
+434 YVPAG

-451 HSSLEEKGKFQK
+451 HSSLEEKSKFQK

-476 TGDHSSL
+476 TGDHSTL
-483 TATQRNEFNEI
+483 TASQRSEFNEI
-494 IALEWN
+494 IATEWN
-500 KMEEEKEPLMPN
+500 QKEEEKEPLMPN
-512 KFKYKGVVVII
+512 KFKYKGVIIII

-564 KILIKQRDASEETLP
+564 KKLIDERDTPEEILP

-599 LLEMPQYRE
+599 LIELPQYRE

-623 GSKGRA
+623 GTKGRA

>member
-1 MIKSFKDFD
+1 MIKTFKDFD
-10 DELRGQK
+10 GELNSQK
-17 IYEAEVFDDVRE
+17 IYEAIDDDIRD
-29 ENEDVFKEE
+29 ENSDILTGEDV
-38 DVIVPEMISDN
+38 VIPDMISDN

-63 DASGLGEFG
+63 DAAGLGTFG
-72 VHPTIITIDDVP
+72 VHPTIITIDGAP

-90 YDDPSMNI
+90 YDNPSMNI
-98 VICRNTNGKHAYLF
+98 VICRNAYGKHAYLF
-112 RKFNMGD
+112 KKFNMGGE
-119 NNVADLVLSTTKLGF
+119 NIADLVLSTTKLGF

-143 NLTPNAIEEGLIC
+143 NLTPNAIEEGMIY

-173 ANMPVDVRQMIIN
+173 ANMPIDVRQTIVN

-192 ANGVSKKIFNNNTV
+192 ANAVAKKIFNNNTA
-206 EPNATIYATIEGI
+206 EPFATLYTAIESI

-227 VKKVIDIFDRALN
+227 VKKVVDIFDRALN

-267 GISAMVDDGEMEEFS
+267 GVSAMIEDDIEEFS
-282 EAYKKRVEQD
+282 EAYKKRIEQD
-292 TKEYES
+292 TEEYKR
-298 SMDRIYEMAVAM
+298 SMDRIYEMAVSM
-310 CRYVKQNGDLDDDD
+310 CRYVKQNGDLNDDD

-345 SIRRALSDEG
+345 SIRNALNDEG
-355 MIEDRDYY
+355 MVEDRDYY

-399 YKLNMWKHALDPDV
+399 YKLNMWKHALDPDI

-420 SRAATGD
+420 SRAAIGD

-451 HSSLEEKGKFQK
+451 HSSIEEKSKFYK
-463 KRFAE
+463 KRFDE
-468 LEKKYREE
+468 MEKKYRDE
-476 TGDHSSL
+476 TGDRSALS
-483 TATQRNEFNEI
+483 TAQRNEFYENI
-494 IALEWN
+494 DIEWN
-500 KMEEEKEPLMPN
+500 KHEEEKEPLMPN
-512 KFKYKGVVVII
+512 KFRYKGVVIII
-523 SNDTRDAFKKE
+523 SNDTRDSFKKE

-564 KILIKQRDASEETLP
+564 EKILKQRDMSESDLP
-579 SKMCMIP
+579 SRMCMIP

-608 MTFRIVAKDMHRVLN
+608 MTWRIVAKDMNRVLN
-623 GSKGRA
+623 GAKGRA

-634 LAGLMDINK
+634 LAGLMDISK

>member
-1 MIKSFKDFD
+1 MIKTFKDFD
-10 DELRGQK
+10 GELNSQK
-17 IYEAEVFDDVRE
+17 IYEAIDDDIRD
-29 ENEDVFKEE
+29 ENSDILTGEDV
-38 DVIVPEMISDN
+38 VIPDMISDN

-63 DASGLGEFG
+63 DAAGLGTFG
-72 VHPTIITIDDVP
+72 VHPTIITIDGAP

-90 YDDPSMNI
+90 YDNPSMNI
-98 VICRNTNGKHAYLF
+98 VICRNAYGKHAYLF
-112 RKFNMGD
+112 KEFNMGGE
-119 NNVADLVLSTTKLGF
+119 NIADLVLSTTKLGF

-143 NLTPNAIEEGLIC
+143 NLTPNAIEEGMIY

-173 ANMPVDVRQMIIN
+173 ANMPIDVRQTIVN

-192 ANGVSKKIFNNNTV
+192 ANAVAKKIFNNNTA
-206 EPNATIYATIEGI
+206 EPFATLYTAIESI

-227 VKKVIDIFDRALN
+227 VKKVVDIFDRALN

-267 GISAMVDDGEMEEFS
+267 GVSAMIEDDIEEFS
-282 EAYKKRVEQD
+282 EAYKKRIEQD
-292 TKEYES
+292 TEEYKR
-298 SMDRIYEMAVAM
+298 SMDRIYEMAVSM
-310 CRYVKQNGDLDDDD
+310 CRYVKQNGDLNDDD

-345 SIRRALSDEG
+345 SIRNALNDEG
-355 MIEDRDYY
+355 MVEDRDYY

-399 YKLNMWKHALDPDV
+399 YKLNMWKHALDPDI

-420 SRAATGD
+420 SRAAIGD

-451 HSSLEEKGKFQK
+451 HSSIEEKSKFYK
-463 KRFAE
+463 KRFDE
-468 LEKKYREE
+468 MEKKYRDE
-476 TGDHSSL
+476 TGDRSALS
-483 TATQRNEFNEI
+483 TAQRNEFYENI
-494 IALEWN
+494 DIEWN
-500 KMEEEKEPLMPN
+500 KHEEEKEPLMPN
-512 KFKYKGVVVII
+512 KFRYKGVVIII
-523 SNDTRDAFKKE
+523 SNDTRDSFKKE

-564 KILIKQRDASEETLP
+564 EKILKQRDMSESDLP
-579 SKMCMIP
+579 SRMCMIP

-608 MTFRIVAKDMHRVLN
+608 MTWRIVAKDMNRVLN
-623 GSKGRA
+623 GAKGRA

-634 LAGLMDINK
+634 LAGLMDISK

>member
-10 DELRGQK
+10 KELKGQK
-17 IYEAEVFDDVRE
+17 IYEAIDDIRE
-29 ENEDVFKEE
+29 ENDNTFTEE

-49 KFLLKISKIVLKRL
+49 KYLLKMSRIVLKRL
-63 DASGLGEFG
+63 EKSGLGDFG
-72 VHPTIITIDDVP
+72 VNPTIVTIDDVP

-90 YDDPSMNI
+90 YDNPLMNI
-98 VICRNTNGKHAYLF
+98 VICRNVHGKHAYLF
-112 RKFNMGD
+112 KNFEIGA
-119 NNVADLVLSTTKLGF
+119 NNVADLVLSTEKLGF
-134 SDIIDQLIS
+134 SDIIDQLIY
-143 NLTPNAIEEGLIC
+143 NLSPDAIDEGLIC

-173 ANMPVDVRQMIIN
+173 ANMPIDVRQTIVN

-192 ANGVSKKIFNNNTV
+192 ANGVAKKIFNNNTV
-206 EPNATIYATIEGI
+206 TPFSVLYNEIESV
-219 YGRVNQSN
+219 YGRINQSN
-227 VKKVIDIFDRALN
+227 VKKVVDIFDRALN
-240 KKTDHEE
+240 KKTEHDE
-247 VFNVLN
+247 VYNVLN
-253 DCKFGGKTAISSAS
+253 DLKFSGKTAISSTS
-267 GISAMVDDGEMEEFS
+267 GVSAMVEDGMEEFS
-282 EAYKKRVEQD
+282 EAYKKRIEQD
-292 TKEYES
+292 TAEYES
-298 SMDRIYEMAVAM
+298 SMERIYEMAAAM

-337 KGGIGKSE
+337 KGGIGKSH
-345 SIRRALSDEG
+345 SIEKALEDEG

-363 NMTSGSTAVQA
+363 NMTSGSTAIQA

-399 YKLNMWKHALDPDV
+399 YKRNMWKHALDPDV
-413 ENADIEL
+413 YKSDIEL
-420 SRAATGD
+420 SRAAVGD
-427 KSGDSRM
+427 KLGANM
-434 YVPSG
+434 YVPAG

-451 HSSLEEKGKFQK
+451 HSSEEEKTKFFTQRK
-463 KRFAE
+463 KE
-468 LEKKYREE
+468 LRKKYTTDMGELSISE
-476 TGDHSSL
+476 NDILNMVSD
-483 TATQRNEFNEI
+483 
-494 IALEWN
+494 EWN
-500 KMEEEKEPLMPN
+500 MREEEKEPLMPN
-512 KFKYKGVVVII
+512 KFKYNGVVIII

-564 KILIKQRDASEETLP
+564 KKLLKERDMSEEILP

>member
-1 MIKSFKDFD
+1 MIKTFKDFD
-10 DELRGQK
+10 GELNSQK
-17 IYEAEVFDDVRE
+17 IYEAIDDDIRD
-29 ENEDVFKEE
+29 ENSDILTGEDV
-38 DVIVPEMISDN
+38 VIPDMISDN

-63 DASGLGEFG
+63 DAAGLGTFG
-72 VHPTIITIDDVP
+72 VHPTIITIDGAP

-90 YDDPSMNI
+90 YDNPSMNI
-98 VICRNTNGKHAYLF
+98 VICRNAYGKHAYLF
-112 RKFNMGD
+112 KEFNMGGE
-119 NNVADLVLSTTKLGF
+119 NIADLVLSTTKLGF

-143 NLTPNAIEEGLIC
+143 NLTPNAIEEGMIY

-173 ANMPVDVRQMIIN
+173 ANMPIDVRQTIVN

-192 ANGVSKKIFNNNTV
+192 ANAVAKKIFNNNTA
-206 EPNATIYATIEGI
+206 EPFATLYTAIESI

-227 VKKVIDIFDRALN
+227 VKKVVDIVDRALN

-267 GISAMVDDGEMEEFS
+267 GVSAMIEDDIEEFS
-282 EAYKKRVEQD
+282 EAYKKRIEQD
-292 TKEYES
+292 TEEYKR
-298 SMDRIYEMAVAM
+298 SMDRIYEMAVSM
-310 CRYVKQNGDLDDDD
+310 CRYVKQNGDLNDDD

-345 SIRRALSDEG
+345 SIRNALNDEG
-355 MIEDRDYY
+355 MVEDRDYY

-399 YKLNMWKHALDPDV
+399 YKLNMWKHALDPDI

-420 SRAATGD
+420 SRAAIGD

-451 HSSLEEKGKFQK
+451 HSSIEEKSKFYK
-463 KRFAE
+463 KRFDE
-468 LEKKYREE
+468 MEKKYRDE
-476 TGDHSSL
+476 TGDRSALS
-483 TATQRNEFNEI
+483 TAQRNEFYENI
-494 IALEWN
+494 DIEWN
-500 KMEEEKEPLMPN
+500 KHEEEKEPLMPN
-512 KFKYKGVVVII
+512 KFRYKGVVIII
-523 SNDTRDAFKKE
+523 SNDTRDSFKKE

-564 KILIKQRDASEETLP
+564 EKILKQRDMSESDLP
-579 SKMCMIP
+579 SRMCMIP

-608 MTFRIVAKDMHRVLN
+608 MTWRIVAKDMNRVLN
-623 GSKGRA
+623 GAKGRA

-634 LAGLMDINK
+634 LAGLMDISK

>member
-1 MIKSFKDFD
+1 MIKTFKDFD
-10 DELRGQK
+10 SELKGQK
-17 IYEAEVFDDVRE
+17 IYEAEAIDDVRE
-29 ENEDVFKEE
+29 ENEDVFTEE
-38 DVIVPEMISDN
+38 DVVVPEMISDN
-49 KFLLKISKIVLKRL
+49 KFLLKISKIVLKKL
-63 DASGLGEFG
+63 DAAGFGEFG
-72 VHPTIITIDDVP
+72 VHPTIVTIDDVP

-90 YDDPSMNI
+90 YDNPEMNI
-98 VICRNTNGKHAYLF
+98 VICRNVNGKHVYLF
-112 RKFNMGD
+112 REFVMGGK
-119 NNVADLVLSTTKLGF
+119 NTADLVLSTTKLGF
-134 SDIIDQLIS
+134 SDIIAQMIS
-143 NLTPNAIEEGLIC
+143 YFTPNAIEEGLIY

-173 ANMPVDVRQMIIN
+173 ANLPVDIRQMIVN

-206 EPNATIYATIEGI
+206 EPFATLYGAIEGV

-227 VKKVIDIFDRALN
+227 VKKVVDIFDRALN

-253 DCKFGGKTAISSAS
+253 DVKFSGKTAISSAS
-267 GISAMVDDGEMEEFS
+267 GISAMVDDEMEEFS

-292 TKEYES
+292 TAEYES

-345 SIRRALSDEG
+345 SIRRALNDEG
-355 MIEDRDYY
+355 MVEDRDFY

-420 SRAATGD
+420 SRAAIGD
-427 KSGDSRM
+427 KTGGNM
-434 YVPSG
+434 YVPAG
-439 KTRQERYFLEVG
+439 KSRQERYFLEVG
-451 HSSLEEKGKFQK
+451 HSSTEEKTKFYK
-463 KRFAE
+463 KRFDE
-468 LEKKYREE
+468 MEKDYRDK
-476 TGDHSSL
+476 TGDRSAL
-483 TATQRNEFNEI
+483 TTSQRNEFYENI
-494 IALEWN
+494 DLEWN
-500 KMEEEKEPLMPN
+500 KHEEEKEPLMPN

-564 KILIKQRDASEETLP
+564 KILLKQRDMSEEVLP
-579 SKMCMIP
+579 DKMCMIP

>member
-10 DELRGQK
+10 FELKGQK
-17 IYEAEVFDDVRE
+17 IYEAIDDVND
-29 ENEDVFKEE
+29 ENKDENIFTEE
-38 DVIVPEMISDN
+38 DVVVPEMISDN
-49 KFLLKISKIVLKRL
+49 DFLLKISKIVLKRL
-63 DASGLGEFG
+63 DASGLGDFG
-72 VHPTIITIDDVP
+72 VHPAIITIDNTP

-90 YDDPSMNI
+90 YDNPSMNI
-98 VICRNTNGKHAYLF
+98 VICRNMNGKHAYLF
-112 RKFNMGD
+112 KNFNIGEE
-119 NNVADLVLSTTKLGF
+119 NVADLVLSTKKLGF
-134 SDIIDQLIS
+134 SDIIEQLIS
-143 NLTPNAIEEGLIC
+143 NLKPDTIEEGLIY
-156 EWVEG
+156 EWIEG

-173 ANMPVDVRQMIIN
+173 SALPVDIRQLIIN

-192 ANGVSKKIFNNNTV
+192 ANKVSLKIFNNNTV
-206 EPNATIYATIEGI
+206 EPFASIYSAIEGI
-219 YGRVNQSN
+219 YSRINQSN
-227 VKKVIDIFDRALN
+227 VKKVVDIFDRALN
-240 KKTDHEE
+240 NKTEHDE

-253 DCKFGGKTAISSAS
+253 DCKFGGKTAITSAS
-267 GISAMVDDGEMEEFS
+267 GISAMVGDELEEIN

-292 TKEYES
+292 TIEYEN
-298 SMDRIYEMAVAM
+298 SMNRIYEMAVAM

-345 SIRRALSDEG
+345 SIRRALEDEG

-420 SRAATGD
+420 SRAAVGD

-434 YVPSG
+434 YVPAG

-451 HSSLEEKGKFQK
+451 HSSTEEKTKFYK
-463 KRFAE
+463 KRFDE
-468 LEKKYREE
+468 LVKKYREE
-476 TGDHSSL
+476 TGDVSPIG
-483 TATQRNEFNEI
+483 TKQRNEFNEI
-494 IALEWN
+494 IDIEWN
-500 KMEEEKEPLMPN
+500 KHEEEREPLMPN
-512 KFKYKGVVVII
+512 KFKYKGVVIII
-523 SNDTRDAFKKE
+523 SNDTRDMFKKE

-564 KILIKQRDASEETLP
+564 KILLKERDESEEKLP

-599 LLEMPQYRE
+599 LIEMPQYRE

-629 HWKED
+629 HWKDD
-634 LAGLMDINK
+634 LASLMDINK

>member
-1 MIKSFKDFD
+1 MIKKFKDFD
-10 DELRGQK
+10 DELKSQK
-17 IYEAEVFDDVRE
+17 IYEAIDDIRE
-29 ENEDVFKEE
+29 ENEDTFTED
-38 DVIVPEMISDN
+38 DVIVPEFISDN
-49 KFLLKISKIVLKRL
+49 KYLLKMSRIVLRRL
-63 DASGLGEFG
+63 EKSGLGEFG
-72 VHPTIITIDDVP
+72 VHPVIVTIDNVP

-90 YDDPSMNI
+90 YNNPSMNI

-112 RKFNMGD
+112 KEFNLGRKNI
-119 NNVADLVLSTTKLGF
+119 AELVLSTEKLGF
-134 SDIIDQLIS
+134 SDIIDELIF

-161 SFNYSEKDVEKV
+161 SFNYSEKDVDIV
-173 ANMPVDVRQMIIN
+173 ANMPIDVRQSIVN
-186 LLKDDS
+186 LLKDNS
-192 ANGVSKKIFNNNTV
+192 ANGVAKKIFNNNTV
-206 EPNATIYATIEGI
+206 EPFATIYNAIESVYSRI
-219 YGRVNQSN
+219 NQSN
-227 VKKVIDIFDRALN
+227 VKKVVDIFDRALN

-267 GISAMVDDGEMEEFS
+267 GISAMVDDDMEAFS
-282 EAYKKRVEQD
+282 EAYKKRIEQD

-345 SIRRALSDEG
+345 SIRRALNDEG

-420 SRAATGD
+420 SRAAVGD
-427 KSGDSRM
+427 KSGGNM
-434 YVPSG
+434 YVPAG

-451 HSSLEEKGKFQK
+451 HSSTEEKSKFYK
-463 KRFAE
+463 KRFDE
-468 LEKKYREE
+468 MEKKYREE
-476 TGDHSSL
+476 TGDRSAL
-483 TATQRNEFNEI
+483 TTGQRNEFYENI
-494 IALEWN
+494 DIEWN
-500 KMEEEKEPLMPN
+500 KHEEEKEPLMPN
-512 KFKYKGVVVII
+512 KFKYKGVIVII

-564 KILIKQRDASEETLP
+564 KILLKQRDMSEELLP
-579 SKMCMIP
+579 DKMCMIP
-586 RDIVDEFIEEVER
+586 RDVVDEFIEEVER

>member
-1 MIKSFKDFD
+1 MIKTFKDFD
-10 DELRGQK
+10 DELKSQK
-17 IYEAEVFDDVRE
+17 IYEAVDDVML
-29 ENEDVFKEE
+29 EDNDDNSFTE
-38 DVIVPEMISDN
+38 DDVVVPKMISDN
-49 KFLLKISKIVLKRL
+49 QFLLKISKIVLKRL
-63 DASGLGEFG
+63 DASGLGNFG
-72 VHPTIITIDDVP
+72 VNPTIITIDNVP

-90 YDDPSMNI
+90 YDDPTMNI
-98 VICRNTNGKHAYLF
+98 VICRDVNGKHAYLF
-112 RKFNMGD
+112 KEFNMGSE
-119 NNVADLVLSTTKLGF
+119 NIADLVLSTTKLGF
-134 SDIIDQLIS
+134 TDIISQLIS

-161 SFNYSEKDVEKV
+161 SFNFSEKDVASVSKL
-173 ANMPVDVRQMIIN
+173 PVDIRQTIVN

-192 ANGVSKKIFNNNTV
+192 ANGVAKKIFNNNTV
-206 EPNATIYATIEGI
+206 EPFATLYSAIETM

-227 VKKVIDIFDRALN
+227 VKKVVDIFDRALN

-247 VFNVLN
+247 VFDVLN

-267 GISAMVDDGEMEEFS
+267 GISAMIEDDMEEFN

-310 CRYVKQNGDLDDDD
+310 CRYVKQNGDLNDDD

-345 SIRRALSDEG
+345 SIRRALNDEG

-420 SRAATGD
+420 SRAAIGD
-427 KSGDSRM
+427 KSGDGRM
-434 YVPSG
+434 YVPAG

-451 HSSLEEKGKFQK
+451 HSSIEEKTKFYR
-463 KRFAE
+463 KRFDE
-468 LEKKYREE
+468 MEKKYRDE
-476 TGDHSSL
+476 TGDRSPLS
-483 TATQRNEFNEI
+483 AGQKAEFNENI
-494 IALEWN
+494 DIEWN
-500 KMEEEKEPLMPN
+500 KHEEEKEPLMPN

-564 KILIKQRDASEETLP
+564 KILLKERDMSEEVLP
-579 SKMCMIP
+579 DKMCMIP

-629 HWKED
+629 HWKDD

>member
-1 MIKSFKDFD
+1 MIKTFKDFD
-10 DELRGQK
+10 RELKGQK
-17 IYEAEVFDDVRE
+17 IYEAEVIDDIRE
-29 ENEDVFKEE
+29 ENEDTFTEE
-38 DVIVPEMISDN
+38 DVVVPEMISDN
-49 KFLLKISKIVLKRL
+49 KFLLKISKIVLKKL
-63 DASGLGEFG
+63 DAAGFGEFG
-72 VHPTIITIDDVP
+72 VHPTIVTIDDVP

-90 YDDPSMNI
+90 YDNPEMNI
-98 VICRNTNGKHAYLF
+98 VICRNVNGKHVYLF
-112 RKFNMGD
+112 KEFVMGKK
-119 NNVADLVLSTTKLGF
+119 NTADLVLSTTKLGF
-134 SDIIDQLIS
+134 SDIIAQMIS
-143 NLTPNAIEEGLIC
+143 YFTPNAIEEGLIC
-156 EWVEG
+156 EWSEG

-173 ANMPVDVRQMIIN
+173 ANLPVDIRQMIVN

-206 EPNATIYATIEGI
+206 EPFATLYGTIEGI

-227 VKKVIDIFDRALN
+227 VKKVVDIFDRALN

-253 DCKFGGKTAISSAS
+253 DVKFSGKTAISSAS
-267 GISAMVDDGEMEEFS
+267 GISAMVDDEMEEFS

-292 TKEYES
+292 TAEYES

-345 SIRRALSDEG
+345 SIRRALNDEG

-420 SRAATGD
+420 SRAAVGD
-427 KSGDSRM
+427 KTGGNM
-434 YVPSG
+434 YVPAG
-439 KTRQERYFLEVG
+439 KSRQERYFLEVG
-451 HSSLEEKGKFQK
+451 HSSTEEKTKFYK
-463 KRFAE
+463 KRFDE
-468 LEKKYREE
+468 MEKEYRDK
-476 TGDHSSL
+476 TGDRSAL
-483 TATQRNEFNEI
+483 TTSQRNEFYENI
-494 IALEWN
+494 DLEWN
-500 KMEEEKEPLMPN
+500 KHEEEKEPLMPN

-564 KILIKQRDASEETLP
+564 KILLKQRDMSEEALP
-579 SKMCMIP
+579 DKMCMIP

>member
-10 DELRGQK
+10 DELKGQK

-98 VICRNTNGKHAYLF
+98 VICRNANGKHAYLF

-434 YVPSG
+434 YVPAG

-463 KRFAE
+463 KRFSE
-468 LEKKYREE
+468 LERKYREE

-564 KILIKQRDASEETLP
+564 KILIKQRDAAEETLP

-586 RDIVDEFIEEVER
+586 RDIVDEFIEEVEK

>member
-1 MIKSFKDFD
+1 
-10 DELRGQK
+10 
-17 IYEAEVFDDVRE
+17 
-29 ENEDVFKEE
+29 
-38 DVIVPEMISDN
+38 
-49 KFLLKISKIVLKRL
+49 
-63 DASGLGEFG
+63 
-72 VHPTIITIDDVP
+72 
-84 GVYFYN
+84 
-90 YDDPSMNI
+90 
-98 VICRNTNGKHAYLF
+98 
-112 RKFNMGD
+112 
-119 NNVADLVLSTTKLGF
+119 
-134 SDIIDQLIS
+134 
-143 NLTPNAIEEGLIC
+143 
-156 EWVEG
+156 
-161 SFNYSEKDVEKV
+161 
-173 ANMPVDVRQMIIN
+173 
-186 LLKDDS
+186 
-192 ANGVSKKIFNNNTV
+192 
-206 EPNATIYATIEGI
+206 
-219 YGRVNQSN
+219 
-227 VKKVIDIFDRALN
+227 
-240 KKTDHEE
+240 
-247 VFNVLN
+247 
-253 DCKFGGKTAISSAS
+253 
-267 GISAMVDDGEMEEFS
+267 
-282 EAYKKRVEQD
+282 
-292 TKEYES
+292 
-298 SMDRIYEMAVAM
+298 M

-337 KGGIGKSE
+337 KGGIGKSH
-345 SIRRALSDEG
+345 SIQKALEDEG
-355 MIEDRDYY
+355 MVEDRDYY

-389 DDSGELFNST
+389 DDSGDLFNST

-420 SRAATGD
+420 SRAAVGD
-427 KSGDSRM
+427 KSGDGRM
-434 YVPSG
+434 YVPAG

-468 LEKKYREE
+468 LERKYREE

-483 TATQRNEFNEI
+483 SGSQKAEFNEI

-512 KFKYKGVVVII
+512 KFKYKGVIVII
-523 SNDTRDAFKKE
+523 SNDTRDSFKKE

-564 KILIKQRDASEETLP
+564 KKLLKERDTSEEVLP
-579 SKMCMIP
+579 DKMCMIP

>member
-1 MIKSFKDFD
+1 MIKTFKDFD
-10 DELRGQK
+10 GELNSQK
-17 IYEAEVFDDVRE
+17 IYEAIDDDIRD
-29 ENEDVFKEE
+29 ENSDILTGEDV
-38 DVIVPEMISDN
+38 VIPDMISDN

-63 DASGLGEFG
+63 DAAGLGTFG
-72 VHPTIITIDDVP
+72 VHPTIITIDGAP

-90 YDDPSMNI
+90 YDNPSMNI
-98 VICRNTNGKHAYLF
+98 VICRNAYGKHAYLF
-112 RKFNMGD
+112 KKFNMGGE
-119 NNVADLVLSTTKLGF
+119 NIADLVLSTTKLGF

-143 NLTPNAIEEGLIC
+143 NLTPNAIEEGMIY

-173 ANMPVDVRQMIIN
+173 ANMPIDVRQTIVN

-192 ANGVSKKIFNNNTV
+192 ANAVAKKIFNNNTA
-206 EPNATIYATIEGI
+206 EPFATLYTAIESI

-227 VKKVIDIFDRALN
+227 VKKVVDIFDRALN

-267 GISAMVDDGEMEEFS
+267 GVTAMIEDDIEEFS
-282 EAYKKRVEQD
+282 EAYKKRIEQD
-292 TKEYES
+292 TEEYKR
-298 SMDRIYEMAVAM
+298 SMDRIYEMAVSM
-310 CRYVKQNGDLDDDD
+310 CRYVKQNGDLNDDD

-345 SIRRALSDEG
+345 SIRNALNDEG
-355 MIEDRDYY
+355 MVEDRDYY

-399 YKLNMWKHALDPDV
+399 YKLNMWKHALDPDI

-420 SRAATGD
+420 SRAAIGD

-451 HSSLEEKGKFQK
+451 HSSIEEKSKFYK
-463 KRFAE
+463 KRFDE
-468 LEKKYREE
+468 MEKKYRDE
-476 TGDHSSL
+476 TGDRSALS
-483 TATQRNEFNEI
+483 TAQRNEFYENI
-494 IALEWN
+494 DIEWN
-500 KMEEEKEPLMPN
+500 KHEEEKEPLMPN
-512 KFKYKGVVVII
+512 KFRYKGVVIII
-523 SNDTRDAFKKE
+523 SNDTRDSFKKE

-564 KILIKQRDASEETLP
+564 EKILKQRDMSESDLP
-579 SKMCMIP
+579 SRMCMIP

-608 MTFRIVAKDMHRVLN
+608 MTWRIVAKDMNRVLN
-623 GSKGRA
+623 GAKGRA

-634 LAGLMDINK
+634 LAGLMDISK

>member
-10 DELRGQK
+10 NELNSQK
-17 IYEAEVFDDVRE
+17 IYEAEVIDDVRE
-29 ENEDVFKEE
+29 GDENVFSEE
-38 DVIVPEMISDN
+38 DVVVPEMISDN
-49 KFLLKISKIVLKRL
+49 KFLLKISKIVLKKL
-63 DASGLGEFG
+63 DAAGLGEFG
-72 VHPTIITIDDVP
+72 VHPTIVTIDDVP

-90 YDDPSMNI
+90 YDIPEMNI
-98 VICRNTNGKHAYLF
+98 VICRDVNGKHAYLF
-112 RKFNMGD
+112 KEFALGAK
-119 NNVADLVLSTTKLGF
+119 NVADLVLSTAKLGF
-134 SDIIDQLIS
+134 SDIIAQLIS
-143 NLTPNAIEEGLIC
+143 NLTPNAIDEGLIC

-173 ANMPVDVRQMIIN
+173 ANLPIDIRQTIVN

-206 EPNATIYATIEGI
+206 EPFATLYAAIEGI

-240 KKTDHEE
+240 KKTDHDE

-253 DCKFGGKTAISSAS
+253 DVKFSGKTAISSAS
-267 GISAMVDDGEMEEFS
+267 GISAMVDDDMEEFS

-292 TKEYES
+292 TAEYES

-420 SRAATGD
+420 SRAAVGD
-427 KSGDSRM
+427 KTGGNL
-434 YVPSG
+434 YVPAG

-451 HSSLEEKGKFQK
+451 HSSTEEKTKFYK
-463 KRFAE
+463 KRFDE
-468 LEKKYREE
+468 MERDYRDK
-476 TGDHSSL
+476 TGDRSAL
-483 TATQRNEFNEI
+483 TTGQRNEFYENI
-494 IALEWN
+494 DIEWN
-500 KMEEEKEPLMPN
+500 KHEEEKEPLMPN
-512 KFKYKGVVVII
+512 KFKYKGVVIII

-534 VGVGNWNAI
+534 VGAGNWNAI

-564 KILIKQRDASEETLP
+564 KILLKQRDMSEDALP
-579 SKMCMIP
+579 NKMCMIP

>member
-1 MIKSFKDFD
+1 MIKTFKDFD
-10 DELRGQK
+10 DELKSQM
-17 IYEAEVFDDVRE
+17 IYEAVDDIVEGDNDDNVFTEDDV
-29 ENEDVFKEE
+29 V
-38 DVIVPEMISDN
+38 VPEMISDN

-63 DASGLGEFG
+63 DASGLGDFG
-72 VHPTIITIDDVP
+72 VNPTIITIDNVP

-90 YDDPSMNI
+90 YDDPTMNI
-98 VICRNTNGKHAYLF
+98 VICRDVNGKHAYLF
-112 RKFNMGD
+112 KEFNIGSE
-119 NNVADLVLSTTKLGF
+119 NVADLVLSTTKLGF
-134 SDIIDQLIS
+134 TDIISQLIS

-161 SFNYSEKDVEKV
+161 SFNFSEKDVAAVSKL
-173 ANMPVDVRQMIIN
+173 PVDIRQTIIN

-192 ANGVSKKIFNNNTV
+192 ANGVAKKIFNNNTV
-206 EPNATIYATIEGI
+206 EPFATLYNAIETM

-227 VKKVIDIFDRALN
+227 VKKVVDIFDRALN

-247 VFNVLN
+247 VYDVLN

-267 GISAMVDDGEMEEFS
+267 GVSAMVEDDMEEFS
-282 EAYKKRVEQD
+282 EAYKKRIEQD

-298 SMDRIYEMAVAM
+298 SLDRIYEMAVAM

-337 KGGIGKSE
+337 KGGIGKSN
-345 SIRRALSDEG
+345 SIKRALDDEG

-420 SRAATGD
+420 SRAAVGD

-434 YVPSG
+434 YVPAG

-451 HSSLEEKGKFQK
+451 HSSLEEKGKFEK
-463 KRFAE
+463 KRFIE
-468 LEKKYREE
+468 LEKRYREE
-476 TGDHSSL
+476 TGDFSPL
-483 TATQRNEFNEI
+483 TPDKRNDFNNI
-494 IALEWN
+494 ISQEWN

-512 KFKYKGVVVII
+512 KFKYKGVIVII
-523 SNDTRDAFKKE
+523 SNDTRDSFKKE

-554 MAESIWAVIK
+554 MAESVWAVIK
-564 KILIKQRDASEETLP
+564 KILLKERDMPEATLP

>member
-1 MIKSFKDFD
+1 MIKTFKDFD
-10 DELRGQK
+10 NELKGQK
-17 IYEAEVFDDVRE
+17 IYEAIDDIRE
-29 ENEDVFKEE
+29 ENEDIFTEE
-38 DVIVPEMISDN
+38 NVVVPELISNN

-63 DASGLGEFG
+63 EASGLGEFG
-72 VHPTIITIDDVP
+72 IQPTIVNIDGVP

-90 YDDPSMNI
+90 YDIPEMNI
-98 VICRNTNGKHAYLF
+98 VICRDINGKHAYLF
-112 RKFNMGD
+112 RKFTMGE

-143 NLTPNAIEEGLIC
+143 NFTPNAIEEGLIC

-173 ANMPVDVRQMIIN
+173 SNLPVDIRQTIVN

-206 EPNATIYATIEGI
+206 EPFATLYTTIEGI
-219 YGRVNQSN
+219 YSRINQSN

-240 KKTDHEE
+240 KKTDHDE

-267 GISAMVDDGEMEEFS
+267 GVSAMIDDDMEAFN
-282 EAYKKRVEQD
+282 EAYKKRIEQD
-292 TKEYES
+292 TAEYES
-298 SMDRIYEMAVAM
+298 SLDRIYEMAVAM

-345 SIRRALSDEG
+345 SIRRALNDEG

-420 SRAATGD
+420 SRAAVGD
-427 KSGDSRM
+427 KSGGNL
-434 YVPSG
+434 YVPAG
-439 KTRQERYFLEVG
+439 KSRQERYFLEVG
-451 HSSLEEKGKFQK
+451 HSSTEEKTKFYK
-463 KRFAE
+463 KRFDE
-468 LEKKYREE
+468 MERKYREE
-476 TGDHSSL
+476 TGDRSSL
-483 TATQRNEFNEI
+483 TTGQRNEFYENI
-494 IALEWN
+494 DIEWN
-500 KMEEEKEPLMPN
+500 KHEEEKEPLMPN
-512 KFKYKGVVVII
+512 KFKYKGVVIII
-523 SNDTRDAFKKE
+523 SNDTRDSFKKE
-534 VGVGNWNAI
+534 VGAGNWNAI

-564 KILIKQRDASEETLP
+564 NTLLKERDKSESDIP

-586 RDIVDEFIEEVER
+586 RDMVDEFIEEVER

-608 MTFRIVAKDMHRVLN
+608 MTWRIVAKDMHRVLN

>member
-10 DELRGQK
+10 KELKGQK
-17 IYEAEVFDDVRE
+17 IYEAIDDIHE
-29 ENEDVFKEE
+29 ENENIFTEE

-49 KFLLKISKIVLKRL
+49 KYLLKMSRIVLKRL
-63 DASGLGEFG
+63 EKSGLGDFG
-72 VHPTIITIDDVP
+72 VNPTIVTIDDVP

-90 YDDPSMNI
+90 YDNPLMNI
-98 VICRNTNGKHAYLF
+98 VICRNVHGKHAYLF
-112 RKFNMGD
+112 KNFEIGA
-119 NNVADLVLSTTKLGF
+119 NNVADLVLSTEKLGF
-134 SDIIDQLIS
+134 SDIIDQLIY
-143 NLTPNAIEEGLIC
+143 NLSPDAIDEGLIC

-173 ANMPVDVRQMIIN
+173 ANMPIDVRQTIVN

-192 ANGVSKKIFNNNTV
+192 ANGVAKKIFNNNTV
-206 EPNATIYATIEGI
+206 TPFSVLYNEIESV
-219 YGRVNQSN
+219 YGRINQSN
-227 VKKVIDIFDRALN
+227 VKKVVDIFDRALN
-240 KKTDHEE
+240 KKTEHDE
-247 VFNVLN
+247 VYNVLN
-253 DCKFGGKTAISSAS
+253 DLKFSGKTAISSTS
-267 GISAMVDDGEMEEFS
+267 GVSAMVEDDMEEFS
-282 EAYKKRVEQD
+282 EAYKKRIEQD
-292 TKEYES
+292 TAEYES
-298 SMDRIYEMAVAM
+298 SMERIYEMAAAM

-337 KGGIGKSE
+337 KGGIGKSH
-345 SIRRALSDEG
+345 SIEKALEDEG

-413 ENADIEL
+413 DKSDIEL
-420 SRAATGD
+420 SRAAVGD
-427 KSGDSRM
+427 KLGANM
-434 YVPSG
+434 YVPAG

-451 HSSLEEKGKFQK
+451 HSSEEEKTKFFTQRK
-463 KRFAE
+463 KE
-468 LEKKYREE
+468 LRKKYTTDMGELSISE
-476 TGDHSSL
+476 NDILNMVSD
-483 TATQRNEFNEI
+483 
-494 IALEWN
+494 EWN
-500 KMEEEKEPLMPN
+500 MREEEKEPLMPN
-512 KFKYKGVVVII
+512 KFKYNGVVIII

-564 KILIKQRDASEETLP
+564 KKLLKERDMSEEILP

>member
-10 DELRGQK
+10 NELNGQK
-17 IYEAEVFDDVRE
+17 IYEAEVIDDVRE

-38 DVIVPEMISDN
+38 DVVVPELISDN

-63 DASGLGEFG
+63 DASGLGDFG
-72 VHPTIITIDDVP
+72 VHPTIINIDDVP

-90 YDDPSMNI
+90 YDNPSMNI
-98 VICRNTNGKHAYLF
+98 VICRNTNGKHAYIF
-112 RKFNMGD
+112 KDFVMGE

-143 NLTPNAIEEGLIC
+143 YLTPNAIEEGLIC

-173 ANMPVDVRQMIIN
+173 ANMPIDVRQTIVN

-206 EPNATIYATIEGI
+206 EPNATIYAAIEGI

-267 GISAMVDDGEMEEFS
+267 GISAMVDDDMEEFT

-292 TKEYES
+292 TAEYES

-345 SIRRALSDEG
+345 SIRRALEDEG

-434 YVPSG
+434 YVPAG

-451 HSSLEEKGKFQK
+451 HSSLEEKGKYQK
-463 KRFAE
+463 KRFSE
-468 LEKKYREE
+468 LERKYREE

-494 IALEWN
+494 IAMEWN
-500 KMEEEKEPLMPN
+500 KMEEEKEPLITA
-512 KFKYKGVVVII
+512 KLKAGYKTVLEKAFCYKKSIIGVIGGLFIMSFI
-523 SNDTRDAFKKE
+523 SK
-534 VGVGNWNAI
+534 
-543 VDRMRSFDLHP
+543 
-554 MAESIWAVIK
+554 
-564 KILIKQRDASEETLP
+564 
-579 SKMCMIP
+579 
-586 RDIVDEFIEEVER
+586 
-599 LLEMPQYRE
+599 
-608 MTFRIVAKDMHRVLN
+608 
-623 GSKGRA
+623 
-629 HWKED
+629 
-634 LAGLMDINK
+634 

>member
-10 DELRGQK
+10 YELKNQK
-17 IYEAEVFDDVRE
+17 IYEAIDDVND
-29 ENEDVFKEE
+29 ENKDENVFTEE
-38 DVIVPEMISDN
+38 DVVIPEMISDN
-49 KFLLKISKIVLKRL
+49 NFLLKISKIVLKRL
-63 DASGLGEFG
+63 DASGLGDFG
-72 VHPTIITIDDVP
+72 VHPAIITIDNTP

-90 YDDPSMNI
+90 YDNPSMNI
-98 VICRNTNGKHAYLF
+98 VICRNMNGKHAYLF
-112 RKFNMGD
+112 KNFNIGEE
-119 NNVADLVLSTTKLGF
+119 NVADLVLSTTKLGF
-134 SDIIDQLIS
+134 SDIIEQLIS
-143 NLTPNAIEEGLIC
+143 NLKPNTIEEGLIY
-156 EWVEG
+156 EWIEG

-173 ANMPVDVRQMIIN
+173 SALPVDIRQLIIN

-192 ANGVSKKIFNNNTV
+192 ANKVSLRIFNNNTV
-206 EPNATIYATIEGI
+206 EPFSTIYSAIEGMYSRI
-219 YGRVNQSN
+219 NQSN
-227 VKKVIDIFDRALN
+227 VKKVVDIFDRALN
-240 KKTDHEE
+240 NKTEHDE

-253 DCKFGGKTAISSAS
+253 DCKFGGKTAITSSS
-267 GISAMVDDGEMEEFS
+267 GVSAMVGDELEEIN

-292 TKEYES
+292 TIEYEN
-298 SMDRIYEMAVAM
+298 SMNRIYEMAVAM

-345 SIRRALSDEG
+345 SIRRALEDEG

-420 SRAATGD
+420 SRAAVGD

-434 YVPSG
+434 YVPAG

-451 HSSLEEKGKFQK
+451 HSSTEEKNKFYK
-463 KRFAE
+463 KRFDE
-468 LEKKYREE
+468 LVKKYREE
-476 TGDHSSL
+476 TGDVSPIS
-483 TATQRNEFNEI
+483 TKQRNEFYEI
-494 IALEWN
+494 IDIEWN
-500 KMEEEKEPLMPN
+500 KHEEEREPLMPN

-523 SNDTRDAFKKE
+523 SNDTRDMFKKE

-564 KILIKQRDASEETLP
+564 KILLKERDESEEKLP

-586 RDIVDEFIEEVER
+586 RDMVDEFIEEVER
-599 LLEMPQYRE
+599 LIEMPQYRE

-629 HWKED
+629 HWKDD
-634 LAGLMDINK
+634 LASLMDINK